1 MTLYMWVLFIIIIFQ
16 RLIELVIARRN
27 EKWMKERGAI
37 EREADHYKWFIII
50 HVLFFIFILTETF
63 WRDNSTLPLNYTLL
77 IFFILT
83 QLGRVWCI
91 ASLGKFWNTKIIIL
105 PGEQLVS
112 KGPYKYVK
120 HPNYIIVGLELFIIP
135 LLFGAI
141 ITAVIFP
148 LLHILL
154 LTVRIPAE
162 ERALND
168 VLSNSK
174 REETGD

>member
-1 MTLYMWVLFIIIIFQ
+1 MWALLGFIILQ
-16 RLIELVIARRN
+16 RLFELIVAKRN

-50 HVLFFIFILTETF
+50 HVFFFISILMETL
-63 WRDNSTLPLNYTLL
+63 WRGNSTLPLNYTLL

-83 QLGRVWCI
+83 QMARIWCI
-91 ASLGKFWNTKIIIL
+91 ASLGRFWNTKIIIL
-105 PGEQLVS
+105 PGERLVS

-120 HPNYIIVGLELFIIP
+120 HPNYIIVGIELFIIP

-141 ITAVIFP
+141 ITAILFP
-148 LLHILL
+148 MLHILL

-162 ERALND
+162 ERALKH
-168 VLSNSK
+168 VLFNSK